1 MSEQRTA
8 RVFRQAIR
16 SGGLVVPGEKGT
28 ARARIIRRAH
38 RVIERK
44 AERQAGVAAQREAW
58 AKYERDFLE
67 NLLVFLRALSSARKR
82 NNKPAAWDIENQ
94 IGLLI
99 SGALARGLSRQLIR
113 RLAEDL
119 PWDDPELGSVMH
131 PKANCTMW
139 NLFVAGKVSL
149 PMNPALDGVAID
161 PGGEGD

>member
-1 MSEQRTA
+1 MSGQRIA

-28 ARARIIRRAH
+28 ARARIIRRA
-38 RVIERK
+38 RQVIEQK
-44 AERQAGVAAQREAW
+44 AERRAGVVAQREAW
-58 AKYERDFLE
+58 AEYERDFRE
-67 NLLVFLRALSSARKR
+67 NLLVLLRALSSMRKK
-82 NNKPAAWDIENQ
+82 NNEPAAWDTENQ

-99 SGALARGLSRQLIR
+99 SGTLARGLSRRLIR

-149 PMNPALDGVAID
+149 PPL
-161 PGGEGD
+161 P